1 MTMPQSAVVCA
12 NSRSEKGKQP
22 QRVLSRTS
30 PMTARKPPPQSLWLA
45 RATHPRTEALARRWT
60 PYRSGT
66 IDHLQYS

>member
-1 MTMPQSAVVCA
+1 MPQSAVVCA

-45 RATHPRTEALARRWT
+45 RATHPRTEAKMDAS
-60 PYRSGT
+60 PIG
-66 IDHLQYS
+66 DD